1 MDDVSVPVVIV
12 VVVAVVVPMNEELES
27 ESVEQIR
34 LDVEAVVDVWDMEYG
49 SVV

>member
-1 MDDVSVPVVIV
+1 MDDVSVPAVVIVV
-12 VVVAVVVPMNEELES
+12 VVVAVVVLMDEEL

-34 LDVEAVVDVWDMEYG
+34 LDVEVVVGVWDMEYG